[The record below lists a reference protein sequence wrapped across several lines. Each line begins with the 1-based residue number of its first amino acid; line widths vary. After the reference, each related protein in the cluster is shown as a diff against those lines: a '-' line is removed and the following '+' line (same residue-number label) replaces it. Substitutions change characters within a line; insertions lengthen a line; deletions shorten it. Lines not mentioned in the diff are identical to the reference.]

1 LSGYPLGLPKI
12 VRPDEP
18 YETVC
23 VTLAPGER
31 LVLYSDGVVEAQNA
45 RSDLFDD
52 DRFLHVLEQAGTDMT
67 PKDLIDKTVSQ
78 VVAFIGDA
86 PRTDDITMVILQRE
100 VS

>member
-1 LSGYPLGLPKI
+1 
-12 VRPDEP
+12 
-18 YETVC
+18 
-23 VTLAPGER
+23 
-31 LVLYSDGVVEAQNA
+31 
-45 RSDLFDD
+45 
-52 DRFLHVLEQAGTDMT
+52 MT